1 MSSLRIPRS
10 VQVAFRD
17 VKVPANDSGVRVNL
31 SGYLNAGR
39 RALPVLARSA
49 PGSIAP
55 GTSIGIGEQQVSILI
70 APAGGA
76 VHGPVAF
83 GGGDD
88 FIQAEKTHQEDS
100 YEGDPNQDVPPAGLQ
115 DGILHLRLQMLR

>member
-1 MSSLRIPRS
+1 MSDSQFCTGRVPRG
-10 VQVAFRD
+10 
-17 VKVPANDSGVRVNL
+17 VKVPANASVVRVNL

-39 RALPVLARSA
+39 RALPGLARSA

-55 GTSIGIGEQQVSILI
+55 GTSIGIGEKQVSILI

-83 GGGDD
+83 GRGDD
-88 FIQAEKTHQEDS
+88 FIQPEKTHQEDS